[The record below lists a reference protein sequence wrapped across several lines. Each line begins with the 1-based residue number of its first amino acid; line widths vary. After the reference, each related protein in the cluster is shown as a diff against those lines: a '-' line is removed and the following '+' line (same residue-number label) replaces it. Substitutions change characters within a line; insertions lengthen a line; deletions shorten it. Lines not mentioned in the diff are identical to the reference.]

1 MSAAV
6 TLIWNLFWCLWFQAG
21 KVIDS
26 VWIKKDHHDPYPER
40 EWHPL
45 NKDKLQLRLKKKGY
59 QMFSVSD
66 GDL

>member
-1 MSAAV
+1 M
-6 TLIWNLFWCLWFQAG
+6 
-21 KVIDS
+21 
-26 VWIKKDHHDPYPER
+26 WIKKDNHDPYPER